1 MDEIK
6 GSDFLE
12 TFVRMA
18 PQLAAIFPG
27 DFGIAV
33 IRDGRYVYYS
43 PASDLNLGTKIGAQV
58 NPGAAKRAMETG
70 RPVSR
75 IVAQADSAY
84 GVAYLA
90 SATPVLDERNQ
101 VAGCITV
108 TQSLS
113 LFNSMNDFSGEV
125 AASSGQLTA
134 GMQELLSRAAEVAS
148 TTADLNMLTKKLI
161 DAAHRSDEIIQFIRN
176 VAGQTNLL
184 GLNAAIEAARVGEM
198 GRGFSVVAEEVRKLA
213 VASADSVKSISASLN
228 EIQTM
233 VNTLSQR
240 TAAIDQN
247 IHGQHDTIQEMA
259 NSSQSLTEI
268 AAKLAQTAKQL
279 YTLSE

>member
-1 MDEIK
+1 M
-6 GSDFLE
+6 
-12 TFVRMA
+12 RMA

-33 IRDGRYVYYS
+33 IRDGKYASYS
-43 PASDLNLGTKIGAQV
+43 PASDLNLGTKIGSPV

-70 RPVSR
+70 RPVVR
-75 IVAQADSAY
+75 IVPQADSAY

-90 SATPVLDERNQ
+90 SATPVTDEANR
-101 VAGCITV
+101 VVGCVTI
-108 TQSLS
+108 TQSLD
-113 LFNSMNDFSGEV
+113 LFNSMNAISSEV

-134 GMQELLSRAAEVAS
+134 GMQELLSRATAVAA
-148 TTADLNMLTKKLI
+148 TTAELNSLSNQLI
-161 DAAHRSDEIIQFIRN
+161 DAARRTDEIIQFIKN

-213 VASADSVKSISASLN
+213 VTSADSVKSISGSIH
-228 EIQTM
+228 EIQLMIT
-233 VNTLSQR
+233 TLSQR

-247 IHGQHDTIQEMA
+247 IHGQHATIQEMA
-259 NSSQSLTEI
+259 NSSRLLAEI

-279 YTLSE
+279 YKLSE